1 MPTVPIEPLK
11 TLLVVPSID
20 PLGKLSAGGA
30 ERMARNLCLAF
41 DRSRVTPLL
50 LTYVPHEGLDAELA
64 RAGVRNFV
72 LPKRSK
78 LDLRLLW
85 RLRQLIVRERIDAVL
100 SMYQTVNLYNL
111 LATPTVRGV
120 ACLIRVARV
129 GLPRRIVLTE
139 GRLSHRADFLLFNS
153 QDAADALKGKYTIP
167 PERYRIIANG
177 CDTLRFAFVPYE
189 QRVASRDTL
198 GLPADAFVLYT
209 PNRIHANKGQD
220 LLAASLAS
228 MPELLTQRNVVWV
241 NTGVTQDKELAG
253 AIRSTCA
260 RLGDRVRL
268 LPPTDNPETWI
279 AASDAVVI
287 PSRTESFPNT
297 LLEAASVGRPALV
310 TACGAA
316 RQVAPELGAR
326 LVEPD
331 TTEALTAGLRAL
343 LATPAAELAAR
354 GAAAAEVL
362 RAKYSVAAAAGR
374 YADVIEEAMARRRNP
389 DR

>member
-1 MPTVPIEPLK
+1 MRAMPPEPLK

-20 PLGKLSAGGA
+20 PLGRLSAGGA

-50 LTYVPHEGLDAELA
+50 LTYVPHEGLDTELA
-64 RAGVRNFV
+64 AAGVRSFV
-72 LPKRSK
+72 LPKRAK

-85 RLRQLIVRERIDAVL
+85 GLRRLIVQERIDAVL

-120 ACLIRVARV
+120 GCLIRVARV
-129 GLPRRIVLTE
+129 GLPRRIVQTE

-153 QDAADALKGKYTIP
+153 EAAAAAVRGKYTIP
-167 PERYRIIANG
+167 PERFRIIPNG
-177 CDTLRFAFVPYE
+177 CDTRRFAHVPYE
-189 QRVASRDTL
+189 RRAASREAL
-198 GLPADAFVLYT
+198 GLPVDAFVLYT

-220 LLAASLAS
+220 LLAAALAGS
-228 MPELLTQRNVVWV
+228 PDLLEKHNVVWV
-241 NTGVTQDKELAG
+241 NTGAVQDRQLAA

-260 RLGDRVRL
+260 PLGERVRL
-268 LPPTDNPETWI
+268 LPPTDEPEAWI

-297 LLEAASVGRPALV
+297 LLETASVGRPALV

-316 RQVAPELGAR
+316 REVAPQLGAL

-331 TTEALTAGLRAL
+331 SAEALSDGLRTL
-343 LATPAAELAAR
+343 LAMPASELSTR
-354 GAAAAEVL
+354 GAAAAEVV
-362 RAKYSVAAAAGR
+362 RTRYSIAAAADR
-374 YADVIEEAMARRRNP
+374 YADAIAEAAARRRRP
-389 DR
+389 RR